1 MVALKFPKHEF
12 KGLLN
17 VVWERIKH
25 IYEINLL
32 DTALTKSAFV
42 QTSNNTITPHASK
55 LKSISKY
62 QKIYINVSFV
72 DLKNTIFYTSLWSRW
87 NIIHVRCAIRDS
99 QIKS

>member
-32 DTALTKSAFV
+32 NTALTKSAFV

-55 LKSISKY
+55 FKSISKY